1 MKNNLQKNKSF
12 FLLLFVF
19 SFFSFSSIAHPA
31 DNINYSAFSPVA
43 NSSNYINASA
53 YYNPSDFSGQ
63 SFPSITE
70 EIPCV
75 DINHNVGPDTRD
87 YVVFGPILK
96 LQMYLYQNE
105 YMIYPPTGIYSYYTY
120 DGVRNFQRDNGLRET
135 GVLDINTRMALKQTT
150 CPVKNNI
157 IASSVSRVAAPV
169 TNPIDPLPEKI
180 YCPSNNNY
188 YLTKQAFDNFCA
200 INSYQTLYTVS
211 FNINGADSGSAPSPQ
226 YATQG
231 NSITLPDQGSI
242 IKSGFTF
249 DGWSTN
255 PLGSG
260 NNFSAQSSYIPN
272 SNITLYA
279 VWVQDSVATYVIDYA
294 PNGADSGAP
303 SINTQSV
310 NVGGSL
316 TTASRGTLMKSGYSF
331 NGWSTSP
338 YGTPLIP
345 ANSSYTPSSDTTLY
359 AVWSQLDNQGS
370 VNYYTVNYNN
380 NGGVGAPLAQ
390 TVQAGSSITIPIGN
404 PYRWGLTFVGWST
417 NMFSTLGSV
426 FPGNSYFPSGNT
438 TLYAIWR

>member
-169 TNPIDPLPEKI
+169 TNPIIYNPVTNPSIYYCSLNNSYYNSQAELYNSCVINPIVTDPVGPNPIDPIEVVRYYCSSNGI
-180 YCPSNNNY
+180 YYNSQTELNNS
-188 YLTKQAFDNFCA
+188 CV

-226 YATQG
+226 NATQG
-231 NSITLPDQGSI
+231 NSITLPDQGSM

-279 VWVQDSVATYVIDYA
+279 VWVQDSIATYVIDYA
-294 PNGADSGAP
+294 PNGATSGAP

-359 AVWSQLDNQGS
+359 AVWKIS
-370 VNYYTVNYNN
+370 
-380 NGGVGAPLAQ
+380 
-390 TVQAGSSITIPIGN
+390 
-404 PYRWGLTFVGWST
+404 W
-417 NMFSTLGSV
+417 
-426 FPGNSYFPSGNT
+426 
-438 TLYAIWR
+438 